1 MVPEPLVSLLL
12 VLIERSKSF
21 KNFWTMTPRDKHVV
35 SKKIFVKNFEFKA
48 KLKTLSCWAN
58 NFVKIW
64 RKKMS
69 LLSFQLNRH
78 FEQCPVCCIHFT
90 FLSRT
95 FFPTRIYKT
104 FYNRFFL
111 LFQENKN
118 VESRN
123 DIFYESKLDTQ
134 FSASVTFIL
143 SIKYNF
149 CVFGLGDINLF
160 STKCLH

>member
-64 RKKMS
+64 KKKCRCYLSSWIGILNNVQSAVFTLHFYPEHFFQLAFTKHFTIDFFYYFKRTKMS
-69 LLSFQLNRH
+69 R
-78 FEQCPVCCIHFT
+78 
-90 FLSRT
+90 
-95 FFPTRIYKT
+95 
-104 FYNRFFL
+104 
-111 LFQENKN
+111 
-118 VESRN
+118 VEM
-123 DIFYESKLDTQ
+123 I
-134 FSASVTFIL
+134 
-143 SIKYNF
+143 
-149 CVFGLGDINLF
+149 F
-160 STKCLH
+160 STKANWIHNFPPQWLSFWV